1 MDKLEGVFAIRATKE
16 SARECLQE
24 KMCFYTIIKL
34 AIVFFWFVSCFLWFS
49 YFKKYN
55 IFRSNWSFCSS
66 WCQVISWFYKACVLL
81 SCNIL
86 ACPERSNLKI
96 WNLYNKTRHSYIYVA
111 YSRPNGWTEW
121 AEFFLRHLRV
131 VRGC

>member
-24 KMCFYTIIKL
+24 KNVFLYNHKACHS
-34 AIVFFWFVSCFLWFS
+34 FFWFVSCFLWFS

-66 WCQVISWFYKACVLL
+66 
-81 SCNIL
+81 
-86 ACPERSNLKI
+86 
-96 WNLYNKTRHSYIYVA
+96 
-111 YSRPNGWTEW
+111 
-121 AEFFLRHLRV
+121 
-131 VRGC
+131 